1 MKRTKKR
8 SDPLFASKGIE
19 IREGQVHEESDTDSD
34 ESNTDM
40 PYQTVD
46 PDAST
51 IKEGERL
58 SKMEKEIAG
67 LKSLL
72 TKLLP

>member
-8 SDPLFASKGIE
+8 SYSLFASKGIE

-34 ESNTDM
+34 ESDTDM

-46 PDAST
+46 PNAST
-51 IKEGERL
+51 SKEGKRL
-58 SKMEKEIAG
+58 SKIENE
-67 LKSLL
+67 
-72 TKLLP
+72 